1 MAKITIVVHRYY
13 PYPGGSE
20 NNVRRAAEALQQ
32 AGHDVCVYA
41 GGHQGP
47 QNGVD
52 VNYDISSLYN
62 RDLVIIHGA
71 GVWIQDQ
78 IIKNINHI
86 NSPIA
91 FWIIRPDTSYEQAL
105 AIRDS
110 DLIGWGTQYDIDR
123 VSREGDEYLHKL
135 CHIPYILSEDSIGK
149 PGFKKKH
156 GIETERM
163 ILSSGGFWPHK
174 GHQELI
180 NVFEENLN
188 DHPNTTLV
196 ITGYTGADHNLS
208 YTSNQVKILYLPEM
222 SDVYNG
228 MLEAD
233 LYVMNSYDEG
243 FGLVLL
249 EAMQNKTHWISRHIA
264 GADTLKDWGVTY
276 TDTDGLK
283 AALKTDQSKSD
294 LQNAYAYVLE
304 NHSAKTMVHAINGML
319 TRLGKTL
326 DIKEPKKTAILLTGN
341 LRTWDLCKENF
352 IKTFGETA
360 DIFICVSDI
369 KYDYAPY
376 IQETYTGY
384 EDSYLTEEDIL
395 NSFTGL
401 NIKKILIESK
411 EEELAYIEKEVPKFK
426 LDVSGDFNPPQKFG
440 NVLKIKKGLSLI
452 EEYENENSIKYDTII
467 KTRFDAVYNQVVLDI
482 NDNDILID
490 SGNCFPNDQFLMSS
504 RDSMYDVINFMYDEF
519 YNPVYSDSHTVPP
532 HTLLLNGMNHNK
544 LNIVKKPIINYIH
557 RKDYGPQR
565 F

>member
-20 NNVRRAAEALQQ
+20 NNVRRTAEALQQ

-47 QNGVD
+47 QNGVE

-71 GVWIQDQ
+71 GVWVQDQ

-86 NSPIA
+86 NSPIV

-123 VSREGDEYLHKL
+123 VSREGDEYLPKL
-135 CHIPYILSEDSIGK
+135 CSIPYILSEDSIGK

-156 GIETERM
+156 GIETEKM

-188 DHPNTTLV
+188 NHPNTTLV
-196 ITGYTGADHNLS
+196 ITGYTGADHNL
-208 YTSNQVKILYLPEM
+208 TFASNQVKILYLPEM
-222 SDVYNG
+222 SDVYDG
-228 MLEAD
+228 MFEAD

-283 AALKTDQSKSD
+283 AAVNADQSQSD

-319 TRLGKTL
+319 TRLGKSL

-352 IKTFGETA
+352 IKTFGETV
-360 DIFICVSDI
+360 DIFVCVSDI

-395 NSFTGL
+395 NSFAGL
-401 NIKKILIESK
+401 NIKKILIERK
-411 EEELAYIEKEVPKFK
+411 EEELLYIKNEVPKFK
-426 LDVSGDFNPPQKFG
+426 LDVSGEFNPPQKFG
-440 NVLKIKKGLSLI
+440 SILKVKKGLSLI
-452 EEYENENSIKYDTII
+452 KEYEKENDFKYDIIIKSRFDIIHEQAVLDVNENE
-467 KTRFDAVYNQVVLDI
+467 
-482 NDNDILID
+482 ILID
-490 SGNCFPNDQFLMSS
+490 TGNVFPNDLFLMSN
-504 RDSMYDVINFMYDEF
+504 RDSMFDIFNFMYKEF
-519 YNPVYSDSHTVPP
+519 YEPVYENSHLQPP
-532 HTLLLNGMNHNK
+532 HGLLHNAI
-544 LNIVKKPIINYIH
+544 LHNNIKITQKPIIKYVQ
-557 RKDYGPQR
+557 RKNHGPQYY
-565 F
+565 